1 MDSRDRFRRQA
12 ALVVRVLPFVARRDE
27 FALKGG
33 TAINLFLRDLPR
45 LSVDIDLTY
54 LPLSSRAETLR
65 AARNGLLRIAEDV
78 KEAIPALECGLP
90 DPNRPDALRITLTL
104 DGCRI
109 KVEASP
115 VMRGAVWPP
124 ENRPVTAEVEKVL
137 GYSENRL
144 LSFDDLYAGKMCAA
158 LDRQHPRDLFD
169 IALLLENEGIS
180 RRLLET
186 FLVYL
191 ISHNRPIAELLAP
204 RRLEIRQLHEAEF
217 EPMTRQTV
225 PFERLISAREELVAA
240 IHAGLTDED
249 RDFLMS
255 VKNRRPRWDL
265 LGLPG
270 IADLPAVRWKL
281 LNLGRIS
288 ASRHAAAVDR
298 LQRVLAAG
306 TGESG

>member
-1 MDSRDRFRRQA
+1 MDSRERFRRQA

-54 LPLSSRAETLR
+54 LPLSPRAEALR
-65 AARNGLLRIAEDV
+65 AARSGLLRIAEEV
-78 KEAIPALECGLP
+78 KQAIPALECGLP
-90 DPNRPDALRITLTL
+90 DRNRPDVLRLTLTL

-109 KVEASP
+109 TVEASP
-115 VMRGAVWPP
+115 VMRGAVWPSDT
-124 ENRPVTAEVEKVL
+124 RPVTAEVEKVL

-169 IALLLENEGIS
+169 VALLLEDEGIS
-180 RRLLET
+180 RRLLKT

-191 ISHNRPIAELLAP
+191 ISHNRPMAELLAP
-204 RRLEIRQLHEAEF
+204 RRLDIRQLHEKEF
-217 EPMTRQTV
+217 EPMTRQTA

-255 VKNRRPRWDL
+255 VKARRPRWNL
-265 LGLPG
+265 LGVPG
-270 IADLPAVRWKL
+270 VADLPAVRWKL
-281 LNLGRIS
+281 LNLGRMS
-288 ASRHAAAVDR
+288 ASHHAAATDR
-298 LQRVLAAG
+298 LRRVLEAG
-306 TGESG
+306 PE

>member
-1 MDSRDRFRRQA
+1 MDNRNRFQRQA
-12 ALVVRVLPFVARRDE
+12 ALVVRVLPFVARQEE

-54 LPLSSRAETLR
+54 LPLSPRAEALR
-65 AARNGLLRIAEDV
+65 AARNGLLRIAEEV
-78 KEAIPALECGLP
+78 KRAIPALECAISDP
-90 DPNRPDALRITLTL
+90 DRPDALRLTLTL
-104 DGCRI
+104 GGDRI

-124 ENRPVTAEVEKVL
+124 ETRHVTAAVEEVL

-169 IALLLENEGIS
+169 IALLLTNEGIS
-180 RRLLET
+180 RRLLKT

-191 ISHNRPIAELLAP
+191 ISHRRPIAELLAP
-204 RRLEIRQLHEAEF
+204 RHLDIRQLHENEF
-217 EPMTRQTV
+217 KPMARHFL
-225 PFERLISAREELVAA
+225 PFERLTGARDDLVAA
-240 IHAGLTDED
+240 IHAGLTEED

-255 VKNRRPRWDL
+255 VKNRQPRWNL
-265 LGLPG
+265 LALPN

-281 LNLGRIS
+281 LNLGRMS
-288 ASRHAAAVDR
+288 ASRHTAAVAR
-298 LQRVLAAG
+298 LRRVLEAG
-306 TGESG
+306 AG

>member
-1 MDSRDRFRRQA
+1 MDNRDRFHRQA
-12 ALVVRVLPFVARRDE
+12 ALVVRVLPFVARREE

-45 LSVDIDLTY
+45 LSVDIDLAY
-54 LPLSSRAETLR
+54 LPLSPRAETLR
-65 AARNGLLRIAEDV
+65 AARNGLLRIAEEV
-78 KEAIPALECGLP
+78 KRAIPALECGLP
-90 DPNRPDALRITLTL
+90 APDRPDALRVTLTL
-104 DGCRI
+104 AGCRI

-124 ENRPVTAEVEKVL
+124 ETRRVTAAVEEVL

-180 RRLLET
+180 RRLVKT

-191 ISHNRPIAELLAP
+191 ISHNRPMAELLAP
-204 RRLEIRQLHEAEF
+204 RRLDIRQLYGSEF
-217 EPMTRQTV
+217 EPMTRQPV
-225 PFERLISAREELVAA
+225 PFNRLIGAREELVAA
-240 IHAGLTDED
+240 IHAGLTDQD
-249 RDFLMS
+249 RDFLIS
-255 VKNRRPRWDL
+255 VKNQKPHWNL

-281 LNLGRIS
+281 LNLGRMS
-288 ASRHAAAVDR
+288 ASRHAAAVAR
-298 LQRVLAAG
+298 LKRVLEAG
-306 TGESG
+306 TG